1 MNFQEVLIAI
11 AIVGGVGLFIGL
23 FLGFFGKYF
32 KVESDPREDQI
43 IEVLPGNNCGG
54 CGFPGC
60 SGLAAAIVAGEA
72 PVNGCPVGGA
82 KVGDLVAQIM
92 GVEASEAVKKVAFV
106 KCAGT
111 CDKTKSN
118 YDYFGIRDCK
128 MMAFVPD
135 GGSKSCNYGCL
146 GYGTCVKACQFDAIS
161 IVDGVAV
168 VDKEKCVACG
178 KCISECPKH
187 LIELVNYDSSYAV
200 SCNSK
205 DKGPVC
211 MKICE
216 SSCIGCGLCVRS
228 CESGAI
234 SVTDF
239 VAHIDQDKCTGCGK
253 CAESCR
259 RAAIKKL

>member
-82 KVGDLVAQIM
+82 RVGELVAKIM
-92 GVEASEAVKKVAFV
+92 GVEACDSVKKVAYV
-106 KCAGT
+106 KCRGT
-111 CDKTKSN
+111 CDKTKSI
-118 YDYFGIRDCK
+118 YDYFGIKDCK
-128 MMAFVPD
+128 MMSFVPD

-146 GYGTCVKACQFDAIS
+146 GYGSCVKVCQFDGIWFLRKGLS
-161 IVDGVAV
+161 IR
-168 VDKEKCVACG
+168 
-178 KCISECPKH
+178 
-187 LIELVNYDSSYAV
+187 
-200 SCNSK
+200 CNSYCK
-205 DKGPVC
+205 RDC
-211 MKICE
+211 C
-216 SSCIGCGLCVRS
+216 C
-228 CESGAI
+228 
-234 SVTDF
+234 
-239 VAHIDQDKCTGCGK
+239 
-253 CAESCR
+253 
-259 RAAIKKL
+259 

>member
-11 AIVGGVGLFIGL
+11 AIVGGVGLFIGI

-32 KVESDPREDQI
+32 KVETDPREDQI

-82 KVGDLVAQIM
+82 KVGAEVAAIM
-92 GVEASEAVKKVAFV
+92 GVDATESVKKVAFV
-106 KCAGT
+106 KCHGT

-118 YDYFGIRDCK
+118 YDYFGIKDCK
-128 MMAFVPD
+128 MMSFVPD
-135 GGSKSCNYGCL
+135 GGAKSCNYGCL
-146 GYGTCVKACQFDAIS
+146 GYGSCVKTCQFDAIN
-161 IVDGVAV
+161 IIDGVAV

-178 KCISECPKH
+178 KCISECPKGF
-187 LIELVNYDSSYAV
+187 IEFVNYDSCYAV
-200 SCNSK
+200 ACSSK

-216 SSCIGCGLCVRS
+216 TSCIGCGLCVKT

-234 SVTDF
+234 TVNDF
-239 VAHIDQDKCTGCGK
+239 VAHIDQDLCTGCGK
-253 CAESCR
+253 CVEVCKRGS
-259 RAAIKKL
+259 IVTL